1 MHRKLLVASLVAL
14 ALTGTVGALALRHS
28 PGAEAATPLPT
39 PSPSFSSIW
48 MSTVSVD
55 RQGSHYDIQAGTFL
69 ADQAGDVRVHE
80 SYDAMGRSSAT
91 WVYDVA
97 THTYTGASDRG
108 DGSVRY
114 WRRTN
119 VSPDYG
125 MRMSVMSPF
134 EYSYSAAAIV
144 RAAQAEHDPALTVR
158 TTTCIG
164 RPAWQA
170 SFTKAGWQ
178 HTATVDK
185 DTGFPLRYVL
195 ADVRHPVTHRFV
207 WRVIDIATDVPVD
220 AASFTIVIPDGV
232 KVDSASEYEHFAT
245 SDKLAAHVGY
255 QPFLPSTLSEGSVLA
270 TASTQPDPWGP
281 YTWFFPISLI
291 STDYSKLPD
300 NEVRLYYHRGYDWF
314 TVTERPRAGGIGNSV
329 PRELDRRPQ
338 FAYRKTVLQAGAFAG
353 KTART
358 WMGDG
363 AILYVQDRTFAV
375 EIAGDLT
382 RSELLAIAESLQ
394 Q

>member
-1 MHRKLLVASLVAL
+1 MNRRFLVAGLVAL
-14 ALTGTVGALALRHS
+14 AAAAALLAVTWRHS
-28 PGAEAATPLPT
+28 PQADAATPLPT

-55 RQGSHYDIQAGTFL
+55 RQDSHYDIQAGTFL
-69 ADQAGDVRVHE
+69 TDEDGNVRVHE

-91 WVYDVA
+91 GVYDAA
-97 THTYTGASDRG
+97 TQTYTQARDPGA
-108 DGSVRY
+108 GSLKY
-114 WRRTN
+114 LRRTG

-125 MRMSVMSPF
+125 MRMSVVSPF

-144 RAAQAEHDPALTVR
+144 RAALAEHDPALSVR
-158 TTTCIG
+158 TTSCIG

-170 SFTKAGWQ
+170 SYTKGGWR
-178 HTATVDK
+178 HAATVDK
-185 DTGFPLRYVL
+185 ATGFPLRYVL
-195 ADVRHPVTHRFV
+195 ADVRRPVTHRFV

-220 AASFTIVIPDGV
+220 AASFTITIPDGA
-232 KVDSASEYEHFAT
+232 KVDTASEYEHFT
-245 SDKLAAHVGY
+245 TPDKLAAQVGY
-255 QPFLPSTLSEGSVLA
+255 QPFLPSTLPDGSVLA
-270 TASTQPDPWGP
+270 ASSTQPDPWGP

-329 PRELDRRPQ
+329 PGELDKHPP
-338 FAYRKTVLQAGAFAG
+338 FAYRTTVLGAGAFTG

-363 AILYVQDRTFAV
+363 AVLYVQNPAYAV
-375 EIAGDLT
+375 EISGDLT
-382 RSELLAIAESLQ
+382 RSELLAIASSLQ